1 MQRPRTRRRALAALA
16 LSLALIQPVPGLAAG
31 QHVVKSGETLSEI
44 ADRYGI
50 SVQKLMQLN
59 GIKDA
64 DLVEA
69 GTKLKLPDG
78 AKTAPRAG
86 SGSSGA
92 GSHTVSAGETLSE
105 IAELYGLSVQKLMEL
120 NGLKDADLV
129 QVGQRLKVPTAK
141 SAAKPAKPA
150 APSAAGAKTARVH
163 VVKSGETLSEIS
175 ESSNVPVA
183 RLVSLNKLESPDNL
197 QVGTKLSLGPASG
210 TPAAK
215 PAAPKP
221 AAAKPTAAKPA
232 AAKPAPAKPEP
243 KPAPNPPEQAEQPAP
258 AVATPAAQATPE
270 PEAKPAATAAA
281 DPKPAAAKPATA
293 KPTAANPPAAAPKPT
308 VAAAKPQPKPD
319 PNNAAPPDW
328 RTYGPLQ
335 VDFSN
340 WRPMG
345 GSQVAPALNSSG
357 QPVFL
362 AINCAARKINAT
374 GEAGAWTSWEDPT
387 TDFEEQLIK
396 DVCKR
401 PAS

>member
-1 MQRPRTRRRALAALA
+1 MRRSLAALVLALVLPIPALAA
-16 LSLALIQPVPGLAAG
+16 P

-44 ADRYGI
+44 AERYGV

-59 GIKDA
+59 SIKDA
-64 DLVEA
+64 DLVKA

-92 GSHTVSAGETLSE
+92 GSHTVSAGETLWE
-105 IAELYGLSVQKLMEL
+105 IAERYGLSVQKLMEL

-129 QVGQRLKVPTAK
+129 QVGQRLKVPKAK
-141 SAAKPAKPA
+141 SASAPAKPATPAKPA
-150 APSAAGAKTARVH
+150 APAAAGAKTGRVH
-163 VVKSGETLSEIS
+163 VVKSGETLSEIA
-175 ESSNVPVA
+175 ERYDVPVA

-197 QVGTKLSLGPASG
+197 QVGTKLSLGTSG
-210 TPAAK
+210 GAPAAK
-215 PAAPKP
+215 PAASKP

-243 KPAPNPPEQAEQPAP
+243 KPAPNPPAEQAEQPAP

-270 PEAKPAATAAA
+270 PEAKPAA
-281 DPKPAAAKPATA
+281 PKPV
-293 KPTAANPPAAAPKPT
+293 
-308 VAAAKPQPKPD
+308 VAAAKPQPKPQPKPD
-319 PNNAAPPDW
+319 PSNSTPPDW

-357 QPVFL
+357 QPVFVSV
-362 AINCAARKINAT
+362 NCAARKINAT
-374 GEAGAWTSWEDPT
+374 GEAGGWGSWEDPSA
-387 TDFEEQLIK
+387 DYEEQLIK
-396 DVCKR
+396 DTCKLK
-401 PAS
+401 AG

>member
-1 MQRPRTRRRALAALA
+1 MSSPQPLRRVLAALVLALVLPLPALAA
-16 LSLALIQPVPGLAAG
+16 P

-44 ADRYGI
+44 AERYDV

-59 GIKDA
+59 GIKDP

-78 AKTAPRAG
+78 AKPAPRAG
-86 SGSSGA
+86 SGSSGT

-105 IAELYGLSVQKLMEL
+105 IAERYGLSVQRLKEL
-120 NGLKDADLV
+120 NGLKEEDLL
-129 QVGQRLKVPTAK
+129 QVGQRLKVPPAK
-141 SAAKPAKPA
+141 NAAKPTKPTKPAAKPAPPA
-150 APSAAGAKTARVH
+150 AAGAKAARVH
-163 VVKSGETLSEIS
+163 VVKDGETLSEIA
-175 ESSNVPVA
+175 ERYDVAVA

-215 PAAPKP
+215 PAA
-221 AAAKPTAAKPA
+221 AKPTAAKPA
-232 AAKPAPAKPEP
+232 AAKPAAAKPTPAKPEP

-270 PEAKPAATAAA
+270 LEAKPAVT
-281 DPKPAAAKPATA
+281 PA
-293 KPTAANPPAAAPKPT
+293 AAAPKPVAAAPKPVAAAPKPV

-319 PNNAAPPDW
+319 PNNTAPPDW

-340 WRPMG
+340 LRPMG
-345 GSQVAPALNSSG
+345 GSQVAPALNSGG
-357 QPVFL
+357 QPVFV

-374 GEAGAWTSWEDPT
+374 GAAGAWTTWEDPT
-387 TDFEEQLIK
+387 TDYEEQLIK
-396 DVCKR
+396 DVCKQT
-401 PAS
+401 SG

>member
-16 LSLALIQPVPGLAAG
+16 LALALIQPLPGLAAG
-31 QHVVKSGETLSEI
+31 QHVVQSGETLSEI
-44 ADRYGI
+44 ADRYGV

-86 SGSSGA
+86 SGSSGT

-105 IAELYGLSVQKLMEL
+105 IAERYGLSVQRLMEL
-120 NGLKDADLV
+120 NGLKDADLL
-129 QVGQRLKVPTAK
+129 QVGQRLKVPPAK
-141 SAAKPAKPA
+141 NAAKPAKPTKTAKPA
-150 APSAAGAKTARVH
+150 AKPAPPAAAGSKAARVH

-175 ESSNVPVA
+175 ERYDVPVA
-183 RLVSLNKLESPDNL
+183 RLVSLNNLEAPDNL

-210 TPAAK
+210 TAATKPAAAK
-215 PAAPKP
+215 PAAAKPAPKP
-221 AAAKPTAAKPA
+221 APNPPEQTKEPEPQAKPATTPAAAAKPTAAKPA
-232 AAKPAPAKPEP
+232 E
-243 KPAPNPPEQAEQPAP
+243 
-258 AVATPAAQATPE
+258 
-270 PEAKPAATAAA
+270 
-281 DPKPAAAKPATA
+281 
-293 KPTAANPPAAAPKPT
+293 AAPKPALA
-308 VAAAKPQPKPD
+308 AAAKPQPKPQPKPD
-319 PNNAAPPDW
+319 PSNTAPPDW

-345 GSQVAPALNSSG
+345 GSQVAPALNSGG
-357 QPVFL
+357 QPVFV

-374 GEAGAWTSWEDPT
+374 GAAGAWTSWEDPS
-387 TDFEEQLIK
+387 TDYEEQLIK
-396 DVCKR
+396 DVCKQT
-401 PAS
+401 AG